1 MGETAASAR
10 QAEEG
15 SEMTAKIRALCAA
28 ILLSSVA
35 GAALAAEPACEPI
48 VKASLAGPQ
57 QSARHRVTMEGTV
70 IESVMLKD
78 AMFMRESPT
87 SSWRR
92 VPMDGAKRRA
102 MAEQALVMLPF
113 SQCTGPVFE
122 TRGGVAMAVY
132 SYKQSNPLTPGK
144 LDSSRIWIGRD
155 DGLPRRLESDGGVV
169 AEIEYG
175 DFKAPQ

>member
-1 MGETAASAR
+1 
-10 QAEEG
+10 
-15 SEMTAKIRALCAA
+15 MTATFRALCAA
-28 ILLSSVA
+28 TLLPFATV
-35 GAALAAEPACEPI
+35 AALAAEPACEPI

-57 QSARHRVTMEGTV
+57 QSARHRVSMGDTV

-78 AMFMRESPT
+78 AMFMREAPT
-87 SSWRR
+87 APWRR

-102 MAEQALVMLPF
+102 MAEQALAMLPF

-132 SYKQSNPLTPGK
+132 SYRQANPLTPGK
-144 LDSSRIWIGRD
+144 LDLSRIWIGRD
-155 DGLPRRLESDGGVV
+155 DGLPRRLESDGGGV